1 MNKDE
6 LNKIC
11 DEVYNR
17 ILKNEYSDETL
28 LRNKISEFISLKEKS
43 ASEISNT
50 ELCMFFYFENIAF
63 TKNYVKEVL
72 SEILLDK

>member
-17 ILKNEYSDETL
+17 ILKSEYSDETF
-28 LRNKISEFISLKEKS
+28 LRNKISKFIKS
-43 ASEISNT
+43 ASEINNT